1 MEFVIGKTR
10 VELTRE
16 RVEEVLEKLD
26 PEPFK
31 GKAKYYVEFKGRR
44 YPIKQVLSAVTGLP
58 KVSFTTMHAY
68 KVLKELDF
76 EVKELKGGS

>member
-1 MEFVIGKTR
+1 VEFTIGKTR

-16 RVEEVLEKLD
+16 SVEVVLDKLD

-31 GKAKYYVEFKGRR
+31 GKAKYYVEFRGRR

-68 KVLKELDF
+68 KVLKELSF

>member
-1 MEFVIGKTR
+1 MEFTIGKKR

-31 GKAKYYVEFKGRR
+31 GKAKYYVEYKGRR
-44 YPIKQVLSAVTGLP
+44 YPIKQVLSAVTSLP
-58 KVSFTTMHAY
+58 RVSFTTRHAY
-68 KVLKELDF
+68 KVLKELGF

>member
-1 MEFVIGKTR
+1 VEFTIGKKR
-10 VELTRE
+10 AELTRE

-31 GKAKYYVEFKGRR
+31 GRAKYYVEYRGRR
-44 YPIKQVLSAVTGLP
+44 YPIKQVLSAATGLP

-68 KVLKELDF
+68 KVLKELGF
-76 EVKELKGGS
+76 EVKELKGG